1 MINTSSISVF
11 KSGTVSINHAGFTFP
26 IYKLSLAEQSSFLK
40 IILYL
45 TLPSSLSYMLFLP
58 SVLHINFFSLFLGSK
73 ASLSLAY
80 RHIAVWKTAQK
91 QFIG

>member
-45 TLPSSLSYMLFLP
+45 TLPSSLSYILFLP
-58 SVLHINFFSLFLGSK
+58 SVLHINFFSLSRK
-73 ASLSLAY
+73 
-80 RHIAVWKTAQK
+80 
-91 QFIG
+91 